1 MNLQQTIRRIL
12 REEID
17 ENRKERIFKKVVNV
31 LTTSIY
37 PREKG
42 NKIIFWFI
50 SDQLNEPVFEYSK
63 PKKTLKVL
71 KGRVKNYLDTF
82 IPESLGDEFRTNVL
96 KNVFNN
102 LTSNSLILNKIIVE
116 NRLLKEDLNSIPS
129 NVRRRINL
137 GDEYIKD
144 TLKSFIF
151 REYDKN
157 KDFDSI
163 LNKTITRCVNK
174 ILFELPDEFESYT
187 DKLSKIIY
195 DYIKENYKEFILDT
209 IEEIYGN
216 PDDESVYCIIKH
228 SERYGG
234 RGFTDCFKSWY
245 SLLQKYGWWFTE
257 LDWNQIKQN
266 LETEKRVLIKSPS
279 NINSS
284 GYYFSISKI

>member
-1 MNLQQTIRRIL
+1 MNLQETIRRIL

-102 LTSNSLILNKIIVE
+102 LTSDSLTLNKIIVE
-116 NRLLKEDLNSIPS
+116 NQSMKGIMTESTFF
-129 NVRRRINL
+129 RRRIEFNRL
-137 GDEYIKD
+137 QKLFKLFAQQVYYETESYEQFKYELVLKCVEYIIWED
-144 TLKSFIF
+144 Y
-151 REYDKN
+151 EMGYD
-157 KDFDSI
+157 
-163 LNKTITRCVNK
+163 
-174 ILFELPDEFESYT
+174 ELPEQ
-187 DKLSKIIY
+187 
-195 DYIKENYKEFILDT
+195 
-209 IEEIYGN
+209 EEIKFVKDVSEMF
-216 PDDESVYCIIKH
+216 DDKIK
-228 SERYGG
+228 
-234 RGFTDCFKSWY
+234 
-245 SLLQKYGWWFTE
+245 
-257 LDWNQIKQN
+257 N
-266 LETEKRVLIKSPS
+266 LYNKMS
-279 NINSS
+279 
-284 GYYFSISKI
+284 